1 MHVGV
6 ELTSAGL
13 TPHLTSLYILSSDTQ
28 HMGASIIIEA
38 GRPRRRRDDKTVGL
52 VLDPSI
58 DRAGRVRVRTF
69 RRILLLREELANLHR
84 TRTHACNACGSSR
97 EHASRGETD
106 GYVRTVRTMRPS
118 RGPAGRAPG

>member
-38 GRPRRRRDDKTVGL
+38 GRRDDKIVGL

-69 RRILLLREELANLHR
+69 RRILLLREGLANLHR
-84 TRTHACNACGSSR
+84 TRMHAC
-97 EHASRGETD
+97 
-106 GYVRTVRTMRPS
+106 MR
-118 RGPAGRAPG
+118 

>member
-1 MHVGV
+1 MQG
-6 ELTSAGL
+6 
-13 TPHLTSLYILSSDTQ
+13 LTSLYILSSDTQ

-38 GRPRRRRDDKTVGL
+38 GRRDDKIVGL

-106 GYVRTVRTMRPS
+106 GYVCVLYVQ
-118 RGPAGRAPG
+118 